1 MWHNDP
7 FSQRNILIER
17 TGGIGV
23 CVCVFVWVYMGGGW
37 SKFELKGGGVGNIG
51 PLHKMGGQEPSGNYA
66 IALKWVK
73 HILKSLAAFAV
84 RSLICV

>member
-23 CVCVFVWVYMGGGW
+23 CVCVCLCGCIWVGVGQN
-37 SKFELKGGGVGNIG
+37 LNLRGGGVGNIG
-51 PLHKMGGQEPSGNYA
+51 RLHKMGG
-66 IALKWVK
+66 
-73 HILKSLAAFAV
+73 
-84 RSLICV
+84 